1 MRRDLQEGKKPSVHV
16 SCLDLL
22 PNLPRTEGV
31 AGSSRRERESRW
43 KPGAGRAERCPRGLR
58 ACGEGRVPAFATS
71 MSVSNGPRCGYLAA
85 V

>member
-43 KPGAGRAERCPRGLR
+43 KPGCW
-58 ACGEGRVPAFATS
+58 ACGALPERVEGVRGGQSPRVCH
-71 MSVSNGPRCGYLAA
+71 VHVG